1 MVYAPY
7 LSFIFNRIWI
17 VVKMII
23 KNLINIVNN
32 DEYKKLIVF
41 VITLMFNSITYMII
55 SLSELALSL
64 NILF

>member
-7 LSFIFNRIWI
+7 LAFIFNRIWR

-32 DEYKKLIVF
+32 DEYKKI
-41 VITLMFNSITYMII
+41 NSICNTV
-55 SLSELALSL
+55 
-64 NILF
+64 NV

>member
-7 LSFIFNRIWI
+7 LSFIFNRIWRVI
-17 VVKMII
+17 KMII

-41 VITLMFNSITYMII
+41 AIPLMFNSITSMII
-55 SLSELALSL
+55 SLFELHLA
-64 NILF
+64 

>member
-1 MVYAPY
+1 
-7 LSFIFNRIWI
+7 
-17 VVKMII
+17 MII

-41 VITLMFNSITYMII
+41 IITLMFNSITSMII
-55 SLSELALSL
+55 SLSELVIIL

>member
-1 MVYAPY
+1 
-7 LSFIFNRIWI
+7 
-17 VVKMII
+17 MIR

-41 VITLMFNSITYMII
+41 AIPLMFNSITSMII